1 MSAFAANGETRPTE
15 PTKATKA
22 FLRMRD
28 ARLSELKAFL
38 RQSGCT
44 TARKRREAHERGA
57 TREVRQ

>member
-1 MSAFAANGETRPTE
+1 MSAISANGEARLTE
-15 PTKATKA
+15 PTRATRE
-22 FLRMRD
+22 FLRKRD
-28 ARLSELKAFL
+28 QVVAGLKTFL

>member
-1 MSAFAANGETRPTE
+1 MHLTE
-15 PTKATKA
+15 PAKSTREY
-22 FLRMRD
+22 LRLRD

>member
-1 MSAFAANGETRPTE
+1 MHLTE
-15 PTKATKA
+15 PAKSTRD
-22 FLRMRD
+22 FLRLRNE
-28 ARLSELKAFL
+28 RLAELKTYL